1 MPNVKLPRLS
11 RSRAVSECEASQ
23 VEKGLHPSSVLKQP
37 HQPQIPR
44 IVVESESQPDD
55 NNEDFSNTENTSWNK
70 KCTSESII
78 TFTTTYLKCLFCT
91 PSKIWRWIL
100 SGCIIAALI
109 RGKLRCGLFSQNSE
123 AGGQSL
129 KSAKKFS
136 RCFLL
141 RHSADIQLSFAL
153 TASLVSWYTL
163 EAGEF
168 VYRTRTT
175 ISKSIIV
182 GVRSSKAQEYKAE
195 ATNYE
200 RKIAKTSLPPPFGPR
215 SFFGFMFG
223 YK

>member
-129 KSAKKFS
+129 KSAKF
-136 RCFLL
+136 FPL
-141 RHSADIQLSFAL
+141 RHSADIQLSIAL
-153 TASLVSWYTL
+153 TASLVSWYAL
-163 EAGEF
+163 EAEEF